1 MRDTTPEIRQIQ
13 FEMMKKLSSNR
24 RIELACEMFQT
35 AREMIINSLPKDL
48 SEQEYKRQLYFRT
61 YGEHLPEDF
70 FKDKITKN
78 D

>member
-1 MRDTTPEIRQIQ
+1 MNDTSAEIRRIQ
-13 FEMMKKLSSNR
+13 FEMMSRLSTNR

-35 AREMIINSLPKDL
+35 AREMIIASLPPNL
-48 SEQEYKRQLYFRT
+48 SEKEFKKQLYFRT

-70 FKDKITKN
+70 FKDDNPK